1 MTFGWPIALWGLLLV
16 ALALVA
22 YLIVQRRRKKYVVRF
37 TNLSL
42 LENVV
47 AASPRWRRHVPP
59 ALTLLAL
66 AALVV
71 GVARPEVAQAVPRQ
85 EATVILTMDRSGSMT
100 ATDVQPDRMTAA
112 REAAAS
118 FAQGLPDGFKVGVV
132 SFSDKADVVVPP
144 TADRDAAVAAL
155 SQIQAE
161 NGTALGDAIA
171 RSLDL
176 GLTSLGKDK
185 LTADGK
191 VKTDANGQSP
201 LVILVLSDGAS
212 TTGDY
217 TPLEAAQ
224 MAKDKNVPVYT
235 VALGTENGTIQ
246 GPDGY
251 GGVRTIRVPPDPETL
266 KQVAALT
273 GGKFFAAADAGAL
286 KSVYDKIGSQVGVE
300 HKTRELTVFF
310 TAVGAALLLAGASL
324 SMLWFARM
332 P

>member
-1 MTFGWPIALWGLLLV
+1 MSFGWPIALWGLLLV

-22 YLIVQRRRKKYVVRF
+22 YLLVQRRRKKYVVRF
-37 TNLSL
+37 TNLAL

-47 AASPRWRRHVPP
+47 AESPRWRRHVPP

-71 GVARPEVAQAVPRQ
+71 GVARPEIAQAVPRQ
-85 EATVILTMDRSGSMT
+85 EATVVLAMDRSGSMT
-100 ATDVQPDRMTAA
+100 ATDLAPDRMTVA

-118 FAQGLPDGFKVGVV
+118 FAKGLPDGFKVGVV

-144 TADRDAAVAAL
+144 TADRDEAVNAL

-161 NGTALGDAIA
+161 NGTAIGDAIA

-176 GLTSLGKDK
+176 GLSSLDKDK
-185 LTADGK
+185 VANGK
-191 VKTDANGQSP
+191 VVKDADGQSP
-201 LVILVLSDGAS
+201 LVILLLSDGAS

-217 TPLEAAQ
+217 TPEEAAQ
-224 MAKDKNVPVYT
+224 LAKTAGVPVYT
-235 VALGTENGTIQ
+235 VALGTENGTIE
-246 GPDGY
+246 GPDGF

-266 KQVAALT
+266 KAVAETT
-273 GGKFFAAADAGAL
+273 GGKFFAAADANAL
-286 KSVYDKIGSQVGVE
+286 KSVYDQIGSQVGVD
-300 HKTRELTVFF
+300 HKTRELTVLF
-310 TAVGAALLLAGASL
+310 TAAGALLLLAGAGL
-324 SMLWFARM
+324 SMLWFARL

>member
-85 EATVILTMDRSGSMT
+85 EATVILTMDRSGS
-100 ATDVQPDRMTAA
+100 MTAA

-251 GGVRTIRVPPDPETL
+251 GGVRTIRVPPDPATL
-266 KQVAALT
+266 SQIANVT
-273 GGKFFAAADAGAL
+273 HGKFFAAADAGAL